1 MATLGALVVTIV
13 PASRAGLLCD
23 STSPSG
29 LSLLC
34 SIAPVFSV
42 VYVLRLGCSD
52 GEVVRYL

>member
-34 SIAPVFSV
+34 SIAPV
-42 VYVLRLGCSD
+42 YVLRLGCSD